1 VGKYVYMTSEQLARR
16 SFPNKRTELV
26 RGRLV
31 VREPAK
37 LRHGIVAARMLAA
50 IAVYLDRNPI
60 GIVAAAD
67 TGFTLARNPDT
78 VRAPDVTYIRADRI
92 PTDDVPGFDELAP
105 DLVVEV
111 RSPGD
116 RTRKIETKV
125 RHWLDAGTLLVWQV
139 DPRRRT
145 GKVYRADGSVT
156 SLTEMDAFDGE
167 SVLPGFSVTLAS
179 VLAMGPRA
187 A

>member
-1 VGKYVYMTSEQLARR
+1 MGKYVYMTSEQLARR
-16 SFPNKRTELV
+16 SFPDKRTELV

-37 LRHGIVAARMLAA
+37 LRHGIVAARMLSA
-50 IAVYLDRNPI
+50 IAVYLDANPI

-67 TGFTLARNPDT
+67 TGFTLERNPDT
-78 VRAPDVTYIRADRI
+78 VRAPDVTYIRADRV
-92 PTDDVPGFDELAP
+92 PTDEVVGFDELAP

-116 RTRKIETKV
+116 RTRRIETKV
-125 RHWLDAGTLLVWQV
+125 RHWLSAGTLLVWQI
-139 DPRRRT
+139 DPRRRS

-156 SLTEMDAFDGE
+156 ALTEMDAFDGE

-179 VLAMGPRA
+179 VLAVGPRA

>member
-1 VGKYVYMTSEQLARR
+1 MPKYIYMTSEQLARR
-16 SFPNKRTELV
+16 SFPGKRTELV

-37 LRHGIVAARMLAA
+37 LRHGIVAARMLSA
-50 IAVYLDRNPI
+50 IAAYLETNPI

-78 VRAPDVTYIRADRI
+78 VRAPDVTYIRADRV
-92 PTDDVPGFDELAP
+92 PTDDVVGFDELAP

-116 RTRKIETKV
+116 RTRRIQTKV
-125 RHWLDAGTLLVWQV
+125 RHWLDAGTLLVWLI

-156 SLTEMDAFDGE
+156 ALTEREAFDGE
-167 SVLPGFSVTLAS
+167 SVLPGFSVALAS
-179 VLAMGPRA
+179 VLTAGPRA